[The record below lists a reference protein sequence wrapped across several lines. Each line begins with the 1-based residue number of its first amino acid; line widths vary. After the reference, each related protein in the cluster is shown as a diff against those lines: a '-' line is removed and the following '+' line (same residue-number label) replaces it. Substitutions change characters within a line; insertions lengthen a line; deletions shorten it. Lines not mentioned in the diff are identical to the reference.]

1 MEEKVDEK
9 EVQSCELDTLDSI
22 EYNKPDSSY
31 NISFNDLDHAI
42 FSATSN
48 VEFPKDRNLIKKAED
63 YRNLGNESFKRGF
76 IELAIEYYTKAIT
89 TYPKNHEF
97 FTNRA
102 VCYKRKGDWLKVE
115 ADVRQALNL
124 EENSVKAHY
133 FLGQALLNLGK
144 RVEGLKKLRK
154 AKCLSEHY
162 KTVHTEEINN
172 EILRSMMKLYLEEE
186 ERLNYAVVS
195 LSSFV
200 KELLER
206 ENNQGA
212 LSEEEYSERTKQVE
226 MINNYVKKTQE
237 REIPKYLCCKISM
250 CLMRDPVITP
260 SGQTYERELIEKHIM
275 SNGSFDPVTRKPCK
289 LSDLYPNYYLKEA
302 VESFLEKNPWAYD
315 EYYT

>member
-1 MEEKVDEK
+1 MEEKVEEK
-9 EVQSCELDTLDSI
+9 EAQDRELDTLDSI

-31 NISFNDLDHAI
+31 NISFKELDHAI
-42 FSATSN
+42 YSATSN

-76 IELAIEYYTKAIT
+76 TELAIEYYTKAIT

-97 FTNRA
+97 YTNRA

-144 RVEGLKKLRK
+144 LVKLRK

-172 EILRSMMKLYLEEE
+172 EILRSIMKLYLEEE
-186 ERLNYAVVS
+186 ARLNYAVES
-195 LSSFV
+195 LSSYV

-212 LSEEEYSERTKQVE
+212 LSEQEYSERVKQLE
-226 MINNYVKKTQE
+226 MINDYVKKTQE

-275 SNGSFDPVTRKPCK
+275 NNGCFDPVTRKPCK

-315 EYYT
+315 EYYTQ